1 MIIDS
6 YIISLNLLLKIE
18 KFHPAT
24 LDEKRGDWVMKRIA
38 SKWCSLLL
46 AGLLLLTA
54 VPVAAFAQESE
65 PAQSGE
71 YVYQWGD
78 GETGYVLR
86 ETTDT
91 LGGGEEGY
99 SAAETFSAPIGSYD
113 DGSFY
118 GQLTSRQKA
127 CYNALADIPLNQ
139 ILTAAQVQGYRQ
151 VQVIVDGFSGV
162 TMTGSIQDNVFYPDA
177 ASEASYRSMFTDICA
192 AIVALRYDRADA
204 FWLSDMRYGVVWE
217 ATSYTSVK
225 TRNVVLAFR
234 MNYGG
239 QEGLMWNQQM
249 ESARAIA
256 NQVDRSADR
265 YTQLKQVHDL
275 LAAQSTYNYEPAD
288 ATAEDLSHQAFSC
301 LVAGDAYEPVC
312 DGYSKAMKV
321 VCDLLEI
328 PCVLA
333 TSDTHMWNNIKMDD
347 GDWYNL
353 DLTWDDGNDNQ
364 ISYDYFLVG
373 SLTEVNGQVFSR
385 EKDHVE
391 ADPWM
396 ESSDLNHVTLRYPT
410 KNQQAYQYQ
419 EGGYTPLRFP
429 DVKRSYW
436 YYDYVENAASMGLFA
451 GDENGFFQ
459 PEADITRAQFV
470 QVLYNALAPEDYVPG
485 ELSFTDVKAGDWF
498 ANAVSWAGE
507 NQIVSGYQDGTFR
520 PNALITREEMC
531 VVLENYIQNA
541 SPNVPEHK
549 PFTFPDD
556 SKISSWAEKAVYAC
570 YDRGLISG
578 DDQGKFNPGSNTA
591 RCEAATVFVK
601 YLDHLGSLEAA

>member
-38 SKWCSLLL
+38 SKWCSLLS

-78 GETGYVLR
+78 GETGYALR

-396 ESSDLNHVTLRYPT
+396 ESSDLNHVTLRYT
-410 KNQQAYQYQ
+410 CMR
-419 EGGYTPLRFP
+419 GYMTTTCCRQTRPLC
-429 DVKRSYW
+429 
-436 YYDYVENAASMGLFA
+436 L
-451 GDENGFFQ
+451 
-459 PEADITRAQFV
+459 
-470 QVLYNALAPEDYVPG
+470 
-485 ELSFTDVKAGDWF
+485 
-498 ANAVSWAGE
+498 
-507 NQIVSGYQDGTFR
+507 
-520 PNALITREEMC
+520 
-531 VVLENYIQNA
+531 
-541 SPNVPEHK
+541 
-549 PFTFPDD
+549 
-556 SKISSWAEKAVYAC
+556 
-570 YDRGLISG
+570 
-578 DDQGKFNPGSNTA
+578 
-591 RCEAATVFVK
+591 
-601 YLDHLGSLEAA
+601 